1 MWKTFQYNNEPYI
14 MKLEIK
20 ENGLSENILLW
31 LSNLRILWKEEL
43 SLKDCSRRFK
53 EMNPLLECPE
63 DGLKEEIAKMIN
75 GVNDALTEINQN
87 DESVFLRIETLL
99 EKHNIN
105 IKFKFNLSLLPG
117 DRFFSEV
124 TTPLINTI
132 KYLEESQKKMSE
144 LLIKKDRELEEYK
157 LEKGNITREDLATTP
172 YVNNGSEDI
181 SNSSLMLNL
190 FNQFSEPFSY
200 NGIDKEG

>member
-53 EMNPLLECPE
+53 
-63 DGLKEEIAKMIN
+63 
-75 GVNDALTEINQN
+75 
-87 DESVFLRIETLL
+87 
-99 EKHNIN
+99 
-105 IKFKFNLSLLPG
+105 
-117 DRFFSEV
+117 FFSEV

-200 NGIDKEG
+200 NGIDKEGHTNEISNKDRAKKQKIYSSKTKKKPRL